1 MLSYNTQTIDIQTQK
16 MANTEKRA
24 VIKLKKVLGVA
35 FGISIIIGST
45 IGAGILRAPGSI
57 AALLPNKPLILC
69 CWLLTGLYI
78 LLCASSYAELTAMM
92 PRAGGAFN
100 YIKRAFGNYVGFAAG
115 WFDYILNIGAPS
127 FFCIV
132 LGEYTGLLFP
142 VLQPYG
148 KLVGVGYLTFFT
160 LLNLPGVKSGSNTQN
175 VTSLLK
181 VVLLLILVAGC
192 FFAKPAQAQ
201 GLSATQTTVFN
212 GALIIAFFRA
222 MQLILSTYDGW
233 MAVSFFTEE
242 DENPGK
248 NIPRSYFIGA
258 ITIIILYLLI
268 NGAVLYVLPVSEVA
282 KSPLAA
288 SAAAA
293 VAFGSWSSTLINIIA
308 IFSIMSIL
316 NAYMMIPS
324 RILFGLSREGF
335 FISQGALVN
344 NGGTPYFSLIV
355 CYVITIVFILFNTYE
370 QLFSLAAVMLTIVT
384 AFSFASLLQLRKKEP
399 DLYRPYKAW
408 GYPYMTILALTVT
421 IVLFIGFAIS
431 DLRSFLIVSA
441 LFVVS
446 YPFYVLITKA
456 NGVRAEK

>member
-1 MLSYNTQTIDIQTQK
+1 VAK
-16 MANTEKRA
+16 A

-35 FGISIIIGST
+35 FGISIIVGGT
-45 IGAGILRAPGSI
+45 IGAGILRTPGSI

-92 PRAGGAFN
+92 PKAGGAFN

-115 WFDYILNIGAPS
+115 WFDYILNVGAPS

-142 VLQPYG
+142 QLQAYG
-148 KLVGVGYLTFFT
+148 KLIGIGYLTFFT
-160 LLNLPGVKSGSNTQN
+160 LLNLPGVKSGSTTQN
-175 VTSLLK
+175 VTSVLK
-181 VVLLLILVAGC
+181 VILLLILVVGC
-192 FFAKPAQAQ
+192 FFAKPVQVTS
-201 GLSATQTTVFN
+201 LTKEQTTIFS
-212 GALIIAFFRA
+212 GALVVAFFRA

-233 MAVSFFTEE
+233 MAVSFFAEE

-268 NGAVLYVLPVSEVA
+268 NGAVLYVLPLSEVA

-293 VAFGSWSSTLINIIA
+293 VAFGSWSSILINIIA
-308 IFSIMSIL
+308 IFSVMSIL

-335 FISQGALVN
+335 FTRYGAVVN
-344 NGGTPYFSLIV
+344 KGGTPYISLII
-355 CYVITIVFILFNTYE
+355 CYVVTIIFILYNTYE

-399 DLYRPYKAW
+399 GLHRPYKAW

-421 IVLFIGFAIS
+421 VVLFIGFAIS

-441 LFVVS
+441 LFIVS
-446 YPFYVLITKA
+446 YPFYVVITKA
-456 NGVRAEK
+456 NGVKAGEL

>member
-1 MLSYNTQTIDIQTQK
+1 
-16 MANTEKRA
+16 
-24 VIKLKKVLGVA
+24 
-35 FGISIIIGST
+35 
-45 IGAGILRAPGSI
+45 
-57 AALLPNKPLILC
+57 
-69 CWLLTGLYI
+69 
-78 LLCASSYAELTAMM
+78 MM
-92 PRAGGAFN
+92 PKAGGAFN

-115 WFDYILNIGAPS
+115 WFDYILNVGAPS
-127 FFCIV
+127 FFCVV

-142 VLQPYG
+142 QVQAYG
-148 KLVGVGYLTFFT
+148 KLIGIGYLTFFT
-160 LLNLPGVKSGSNTQN
+160 LLNLPGVKSGSNTQKI
-175 VTSLLK
+175 TSVLK
-181 VVLLLILVAGC
+181 VILLLILVAGC
-192 FFAKPAQAQ
+192 FFAKPAQTQ
-201 GLSATQTTVFN
+201 SLSATQTTVFN

-233 MAVSFFTEE
+233 MAVSFFAEE
-242 DENPGK
+242 DEDPAK

-268 NGAVLYVLPVSEVA
+268 NGAVLYVLPLSEVA

-308 IFSIMSIL
+308 VFSIMSIL

-335 FISQGALVN
+335 FTSYGAVVN
-344 NGGTPYFSLIV
+344 KGGTPYISLII
-355 CYVITIVFILFNTYE
+355 CYVVTIIFILYNTYE

-384 AFSFASLLQLRKKEP
+384 AFSFASLLRLRKKEP
-399 DLYRPYKAW
+399 DLYRPYRAW

-441 LFVVS
+441 LFIVS
-446 YPFYVLITKA
+446 YPFYVLITKL
-456 NGVRAEK
+456 NGVKAQGL

>member
-1 MLSYNTQTIDIQTQK
+1 
-16 MANTEKRA
+16 MAKA

-35 FGISIIIGST
+35 FGISIIVGGT
-45 IGAGILRAPGSI
+45 IGAGILRTPGSI

-69 CWLLTGLYI
+69 CWLLTGMYI
-78 LLCASSYAELTAMM
+78 LLCASSYAELTTMM
-92 PRAGGAFN
+92 PKAGGAFN
-100 YIKRAFGNYVGFAAG
+100 YIKRAFGNYIGFTAG
-115 WFDYILNIGAPS
+115 WFDYVLNVGAPS

-142 VLQPYG
+142 QLQAYG
-148 KLVGVGYLTFFT
+148 KLIGIGYLTFFT
-160 LLNLPGVKSGSNTQN
+160 LLNLPGVKSGSTTQN
-175 VTSLLK
+175 ITSVLK
-181 VVLLLILVAGC
+181 VILLLILVVGC
-192 FFAKPAQAQ
+192 FFAKPVR
-201 GLSATQTTVFN
+201 ATSLTKEQTTIFS

-233 MAVSFFTEE
+233 MAVSFFAEE

-268 NGAVLYVLPVSEVA
+268 NGAVLYVLPLGEVA

-293 VAFGSWSSTLINIIA
+293 VAFGSWSSTLINVIA
-308 IFSIMSIL
+308 IFSVMSIL

-335 FISQGALVN
+335 FTSHGAVVN
-344 NGGTPYFSLIV
+344 KGGTPYISLMI
-355 CYVITIVFILFNTYE
+355 CYVLTIIFIMYNTYE
-370 QLFSLAAVMLTIVT
+370 QLFALSAVMMTVVT

-421 IVLFIGFAIS
+421 VVLFIGFAIS
-431 DLRSFLIVSA
+431 DLRSFIIVSA
-441 LFVVS
+441 LFIIS
-446 YPFYVLITKA
+446 YPFYVVITKA
-456 NGVRAEK
+456 NGVKAVD